1 MNRELIKEVI
11 SYLNNSSVALGRAS
25 SNLAWMLNDK
35 NIGLE
40 VQGINFNINQ
50 TKARLEEDIKLL
62 HVLLEKEKS

>member
-11 SYLNNSSVALGRAS
+11 SYLNNSSVALDRAS
-25 SNLAWMLNDK
+25 NNLAWMINDK